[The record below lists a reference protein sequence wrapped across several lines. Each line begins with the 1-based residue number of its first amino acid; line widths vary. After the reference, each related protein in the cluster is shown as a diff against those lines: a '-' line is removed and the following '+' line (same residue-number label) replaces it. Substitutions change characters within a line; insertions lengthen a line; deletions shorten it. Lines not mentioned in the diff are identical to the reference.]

1 MLKHASY
8 LCACGQVVCR
18 VVPDWKEK
26 WVMLCGPHWRFWK
39 DERIRIEYP
48 AAAIHLAESRASDSS
63 PEPER
68 TELDMAYFWTSR
80 GPWEG

>member
-1 MLKHASY
+1 MLKGTGY

-18 VVPDWKEK
+18 VVPDWKAGT
-26 WVMLCGPHWRFWK
+26 VLLCGPHWRFWT

-48 AAAIHLAESRASDSS
+48 PAAIHLAESRASDSR

-68 TELDMAYFWTSR
+68 TERDMGYFWASR